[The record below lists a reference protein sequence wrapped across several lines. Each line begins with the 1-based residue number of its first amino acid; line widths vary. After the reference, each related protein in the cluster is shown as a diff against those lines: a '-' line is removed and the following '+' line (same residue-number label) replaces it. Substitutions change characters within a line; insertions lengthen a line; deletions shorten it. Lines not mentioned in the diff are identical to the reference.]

1 MTHEQALKLVKETR
15 IAWPTHDDSQV
26 DEVKKI
32 FKQHPEMVEA
42 LNSLDPTKM
51 DETPQ
56 GAASHMGCVKILK
69 FLLKQGV
76 KLDVFMAVALDMTDD
91 VIQQLEANPSLVT
104 AKGAHG
110 IALLSHVRSVKMA
123 ELLVAHG
130 ANPKADG
137 PLNTAVWNGRTGLV
151 KWYLAHGAKV
161 NSKTDGTKALHI
173 AVARGY
179 KDMVELL
186 LAHGAHVNA
195 KGNENKTWGGKR
207 PLTLAMEKGH
217 TEIAELLRQHGAV
230 E

>member
-32 FKQHPEMVEA
+32 FKQYPEMVEA

-56 GAASHMGCVKILK
+56 GAAAHTGSVKILR
-69 FLLKQGV
+69 FMLKQGI
-76 KLDVFMAVALDMTDD
+76 KLDIVMAVALDMMDD
-91 VIQQLEANPSLVT
+91 VAQRLKADSNLAT

-137 PLNTAVWNGRTGLV
+137 PLNTAVWNGRTDLV
-151 KWYLAHGAKV
+151 KWY
-161 NSKTDGTKALHI
+161 
-173 AVARGY
+173 
-179 KDMVELL
+179 